1 MNSGTSLGLLAG
13 RSPPAIGKASSSVTP
28 SGMVACLEHLWRLLL
43 PAIFSILPEKYR
55 RIIHLASG
63 TSTLG
68 PIV

>member
-1 MNSGTSLGLLAG
+1 MNQFKNLGLRAW
-13 RSPPAIGKASSSVTP
+13 RSPVAIGPAITSVVP
-28 SGMVACLEHLWRLLL
+28 SGMVTCLEHLWRLLL

-63 TSTLG
+63 TPTQG